1 MNGRIYD
8 PVVAR
13 FLSADP
19 IVQDPYYA
27 QDLNRYSYAWN
38 NPLSVID
45 PSGLEEVRCMHGP
58 NGACQGVT
66 VTGLREGPDMDATST
81 YRFWLGSWGGQVASA
96 AERDPCGQDGSAMAC
111 TAGGGE
117 KGLLSN
123 PPATSNRVNWKPSES
138 WMEFGRASLDL
149 VPGWYYSGQAV
160 EALQRGN
167 YLDAALFYSATVGD
181 VFLIGRGSSATQ
193 VVRNTGNVIPTELAR
208 VISGRRNL
216 TTLGRPGTLDVFV
229 VAADDITGM
238 NSTELARRL
247 TIPDSEFF
255 TVIRFPTPN
264 TGVSSPVF
272 RTNPGFLE
280 GGRTRG
286 GAREFVIPNGPV
298 PPGALTEVVGP

>member
-1 MNGRIYD
+1 
-8 PVVAR
+8 
-13 FLSADP
+13 
-19 IVQDPYYA
+19 
-27 QDLNRYSYAWN
+27 
-38 NPLSVID
+38 
-45 PSGLEEVRCMHGP
+45 
-58 NGACQGVT
+58 
-66 VTGLREGPDMDATST
+66 
-81 YRFWLGSWGGQVASA
+81 
-96 AERDPCGQDGSAMAC
+96 
-111 TAGGGE
+111 
-117 KGLLSN
+117 
-123 PPATSNRVNWKPSES
+123 
-138 WMEFGRASLDL
+138 MEFGRASLDL

-181 VFLIGRGSSATQ
+181 LFLIGRGSSATQ